1 MMPKSLPTPFADVKP
16 LTQVYDLGTTL
27 KLLGL
32 RSRQA
37 FRQSGV
43 EKQIKSFPLSSGGKL
58 KVYDAAQ
65 VREWAYRLARLRL
78 AQQLGEIDNARY
90 PLVEAPAGNDRDVA
104 CPQCGAFARRDTHGH
119 ILCMNRHHISPR
131 S

>member
-1 MMPKSLPTPFADVKP
+1 MTLKSLPTPFTDVKP

-58 KVYDAAQ
+58 KVYDAGQ

-78 AQQLGEIDNARY
+78 AQQLGEISNARY
-90 PLVEAPAGNDRDVA
+90 PLVDAPAAAERDVA
-104 CPQCGAFARRDTHGH
+104 CPQCGAFARRDPHGH
-119 ILCMNRHHISPR
+119 ILCMNRHRTRPPS
-131 S
+131 

>member
-1 MMPKSLPTPFADVKP
+1 MLNKRLPTPFANVKP

-43 EKQIKSFPLSSGGKL
+43 ERQIKSYPLSSGGKL
-58 KVYDAAQ
+58 KVYDAAE
-65 VREWAYRLARLRL
+65 VREWAFRLARLRL

-90 PLVEAPAGNDRDVA
+90 PLIAAPAGSERDVA
-104 CPQCGAFARRDTHGH
+104 CPQCGAFARRDPHGH
-119 ILCMNRHHISPR
+119 ILCMNRHRTRPPL
-131 S
+131 